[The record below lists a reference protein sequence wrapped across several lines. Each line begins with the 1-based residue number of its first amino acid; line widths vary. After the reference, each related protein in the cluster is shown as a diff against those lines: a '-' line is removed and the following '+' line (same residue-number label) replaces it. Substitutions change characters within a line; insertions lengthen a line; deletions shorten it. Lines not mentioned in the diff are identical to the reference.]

1 MEAEPRIGLEG
12 GWGLVTGK
20 GVKEGS
26 GDQGQEG
33 SGRMGVG
40 EVSWG
45 LILRWLEM
53 VDATRS
59 GEGRRQPFMLLSKV
73 KGREILGGF
82 LGSLS
87 HMSRSGVRGH
97 RRSLAARVAQRM
109 YLRSSSGSVEDT
121 ISRAGRL
128 TFFWAPSETRR
139 QDFWNLSR
147 MDSVERGAVERTSEP
162 NSMIGLIQV
171 L

>member
-1 MEAEPRIGLEG
+1 M
-12 GWGLVTGK
+12 
-20 GVKEGS
+20 KEGS

-53 VDATRS
+53 VDAMRS
-59 GEGRRQPFMLLSKV
+59 GEGRRQPFMFLSKV
-73 KGREILGGF
+73 KGSVILGGF

-87 HMSRSGVRGH
+87 HMSRRGVRGH
-97 RRSLAARVAQRM
+97 RRSLATREAQRM

-128 TFFWAPSETRR
+128 MFFWVPNEAIR
-139 QDFWNLSR
+139 QAF
-147 MDSVERGAVERTSEP
+147 
-162 NSMIGLIQV
+162 
-171 L
+171 

>member
-53 VDATRS
+53 VSARRR
-59 GEGRRQPFMLLSKV
+59 GEGRRHPLMFLPNV
-73 KGREILGGF
+73 KGMVIVCLGG
-82 LGSLS
+82 LLQSES
-87 HMSRSGVRGH
+87 HISRRGE
-97 RRSLAARVAQRM
+97 RGQRPSLAASEA
-109 YLRSSSGSVEDT
+109 SGCTV
-121 ISRAGRL
+121 G
-128 TFFWAPSETRR
+128 APVVR
-139 QDFWNLSR
+139 
-147 MDSVERGAVERTSEP
+147 
-162 NSMIGLIQV
+162 
-171 L
+171 